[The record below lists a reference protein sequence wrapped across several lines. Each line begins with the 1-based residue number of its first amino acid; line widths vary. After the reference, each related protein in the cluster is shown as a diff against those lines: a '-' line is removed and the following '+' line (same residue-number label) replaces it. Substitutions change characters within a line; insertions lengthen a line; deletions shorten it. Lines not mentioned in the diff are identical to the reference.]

1 MEIPKFSQ
9 TFRGKIRVKGDKS
22 ISHRVLVLSGLSESN
37 TKIYNLSSADDV
49 KRTVRILSELGVE
62 IREESS
68 QNCVEVKGKGLYLNS
83 PQSVLYSGNSGTTAR
98 IFSAI
103 LSAQKFP
110 SVLDGD
116 ESLRKRPMKRVVEP
130 LRELGAKIW
139 GKNNGDNLPLIF
151 DGVGKFRGGKN
162 FLLSVPS
169 AQVKTALLLAN
180 FWSDEPIKV
189 KEPSL
194 SRDHTERI
202 LPIFSVGVKKDEDDF
217 IFCEGK
223 PISPGVFNVP
233 GDISSAS
240 FLLALGIL
248 GKDSEVEVYDVLLNP
263 TRIGFIQALKSMG
276 ADIEFWVERE
286 EGGEPVGKVV
296 AKSSFLKAQ
305 EFKREVIPLMIDEI
319 PILSFVAIFSDGVF
333 CVRDAKELRV
343 KETDRIRAICHNLRA
358 LGIEV
363 EEYEDGFSF
372 EGLGKD
378 AVKKLK
384 NEYYLKSFGDHRIAM
399 SIFVLG
405 CVIDGKIF
413 VDDGVESVVSVSYPE
428 FFSDVKSL
436 SGKA

>member
-1 MEIPKFSQ
+1 MVLENLGE
-9 TFRGKIRVKGDKS
+9 GKI
-22 ISHRVLVLSGLSESN
+22 
-37 TKIYNLSSADDV
+37 
-49 KRTVRILSELGVE
+49 
-62 IREESS
+62 
-68 QNCVEVKGKGLYLNS
+68 
-83 PQSVLYSGNSGTTAR
+83 
-98 IFSAI
+98 F
-103 LSAQKFP
+103 
-110 SVLDGD
+110 
-116 ESLRKRPMKRVVEP
+116 
-130 LRELGAKIW
+130 
-139 GKNNGDNLPLIF
+139 
-151 DGVGKFRGGKN
+151 
-162 FLLSVPS
+162 LSVPS

-202 LPIFSVGVKKDEDDF
+202 LPIFSVDVKKDEDGF

-223 PISPGVFNVP
+223 PISPGFFNVP

-248 GKDSEVEVYDVLLNP
+248 GKNSEVEVYDVLLNP
-263 TRIGFIQALKSMG
+263 ARIGFIQALKSMG

-305 EFKREVIPLMIDEI
+305 EFKGEVIPLMIDEI

-378 AVKKLK
+378 AAKKLK

-436 SGKA
+436 SSKA

>member
-1 MEIPKFSQ
+1 MEVPKLSK
-9 TFRGKIRVKGDKS
+9 TFRGKVKVRGDKS
-22 ISHRVLVLSGLSESN
+22 ISHRVIVLSGLSEGN
-37 TKIYNLSSADDV
+37 TKIKIYNLSSADDV
-49 KRTVRILSELGVE
+49 KRTANILSELGVE
-62 IREESS
+62 IKEAKG
-68 QNCVEVKGKGLYLNS
+68 CVEVRCKGLYLNS
-83 PQSVLYSGNSGTTAR
+83 PQSVLYAGNSGTTAR

-116 ESLRKRPMKRVVEP
+116 ESLRKRPMGRVVKP

-139 GKNNGDNLPLIF
+139 GKNNGDHLPLIF
-151 DGVGKFRGGKN
+151 DGIGKFRGGKN

-169 AQVKTALLLAN
+169 AQVKTALLFAN

-189 KEPSL
+189 KEPSP

-202 LPIFSVGVKKDEDDF
+202 LPIFSVNVKKDEDGF

-240 FLLALGIL
+240 FLLALGVL
-248 GKDSEVEVYDVLLNP
+248 GENSEVEVYDVLLNP
-263 TRIGFIQALKSMG
+263 TRTGFIQALKSMG
-276 ADIEFWVERE
+276 GDVKFCVERE
-286 EGGEPVGKVV
+286 EGGEQVGKVV
-296 AKSSFLKAQ
+296 AKSSFLKAK
-305 EFKREVIPLMIDEI
+305 EFKGEIIPLMIDEV
-319 PILSFVAIFSDGVF
+319 PILSFVAVFSDGVF

-343 KETDRIRAICHNLRA
+343 KETDRIHAICHNLKA
-358 LGIEV
+358 LGIDV

-372 EGLGKD
+372 EGLGRD
-378 AVKKLK
+378 AAKKLK

-405 CVIDGKIF
+405 CIIDGKIF
-413 VDDGVESVVSVSYPE
+413 VDDDIKSVVSVSYPE

-436 SGKA
+436 SVKV